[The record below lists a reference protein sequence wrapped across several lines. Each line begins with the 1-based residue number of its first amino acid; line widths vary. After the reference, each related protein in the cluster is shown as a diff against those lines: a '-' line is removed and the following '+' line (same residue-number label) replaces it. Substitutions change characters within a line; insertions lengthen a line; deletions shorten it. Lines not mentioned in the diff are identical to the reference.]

1 MLSKRYANYR
11 LPISSCS
18 PPRRPICRPSGIAR
32 SLPVFPHL
40 VIRI

>member
-1 MLSKRYANYR
+1 

-32 SLPVFPHL
+32 SSPVFPHL
-40 VIRI
+40 AISISRIS